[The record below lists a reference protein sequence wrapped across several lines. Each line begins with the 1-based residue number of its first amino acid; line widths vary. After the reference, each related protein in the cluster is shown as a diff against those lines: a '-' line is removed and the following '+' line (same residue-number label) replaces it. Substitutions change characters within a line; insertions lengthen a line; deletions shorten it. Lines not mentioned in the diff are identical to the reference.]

1 MVLLSISFQLQ
12 LLLEQAARDN
22 GFELEVPSV
31 SSDSLSFRSSRV
43 PLRIWLGGGPGD
55 LDFVGLSQSAVA
67 RALGGTPAAAGPGRA
82 YEVKAAAPLPP
93 GASAARSV
101 NGVPELHPLLRRA
114 FQLSATL
121 PDELLHTFE
130 KAVEGLP
137 RATEAERL
145 VVERVGQGV
154 FRQGLLDYWQGRCA
168 LTGLDVPELLRAS
181 HIKPWADCETDAE
194 RLDVHNGLLLAAH
207 ADAAFDQG
215 FITFGESGELLISP
229 QLPASALSLLNLH
242 GDLEPLDLAPE
253 HHGFP
258 PWHRQH
264 VFRG

>member
-1 MVLLSISFQLQ
+1 MVLLSLSFQLR

-22 GFELEVPSV
+22 GFELEVPSA
-31 SSDSLSFRSSRV
+31 SSDWLSFRSSRV

-55 LDFVGLSQSAVA
+55 LYFVGLSQSAVA

-82 YEVKAAAPLPP
+82 YGVKAAAPLPP
-93 GASAARSV
+93 GASSVRSV
-101 NGVPELHPLLRRA
+101 TGVPELHRLLRRG

-145 VVERVGQGV
+145 VVERVGQDV

-168 LTGLDVPELLRAS
+168 LTGLEVPELLRAS
-181 HIKPWADCETDAE
+181 HIKPWADCENDAE

-207 ADAAFDQG
+207 VDAAFDQG
-215 FITFGESGELLISP
+215 FITFGEGGELVIST
-229 QLPASALSLLNLH
+229 QLPPSALGRLGLD
-242 GDLEPLDLAPE
+242 GPFEPLDLSPE
-253 HHGFP
+253 HETFLP
-258 PWHRQH
+258 RHRQR